1 MNREHLQELTQMRLE
16 EANLLLGNNH
26 FSGAYYLAGYV
37 IECALKACVAKQ
49 TREHDFPPPPDQIHD
64 IYTHELHRLAES
76 AGLDEALAE
85 ETRSN
90 VEFAASW
97 AVAERWD
104 VQSRYEI
111 KTEQQARELWIAISD
126 EESGVLPW
134 LQERW

>member
-26 FSGAYYLAGYV
+26 FSAAYYLAGYV
-37 IECALKACVAKQ
+37 IECALKACIAKQ
-49 TREHDFPPPPDQIHD
+49 TREHDFPPPPGEIHD
-64 IYTHELHRLAES
+64 IYTHALHRLAES
-76 AGLDEALAE
+76 AGLDEALSE

-97 AVAERWD
+97 AVVDRWD
-104 VQSRYEI
+104 AESRYEI
-111 KTEQQARELWIAISD
+111 VPEPRARELWVAITD